1 MRTKEILRFSE
12 FIYPDFEFVQQGVAQ
27 IPWGH
32 NVVLMDKISNFENR
46 LASPQSELAL
56 QTMKKP

>member
-1 MRTKEILRFSE
+1 MRTKEILRFSD

-46 LASPQSELAL
+46 LA
-56 QTMKKP
+56 

>member
-32 NVVLMDKISNFENR
+32 NVVLMDKIVNVKR
-46 LASPQSELAL
+46 KCQKTLI
-56 QTMKKP
+56 

>member
-1 MRTKEILRFSE
+1 MRTKEILHFSE

-46 LASPQSELAL
+46 LASSQSELAV